1 MSLRR
6 QSTRIRKQAVAD
18 ARWRP
23 EAVPD
28 SFKPGPTKAELREQ
42 VAEAVASYEGR
53 SRDALRSDGRRR
65 DEPRLHIRLVVRTL
79 RCSPL
84 RWLAA
89 LVLGVQLVEHRR
101 GRDLAM
107 VERVRRCARAGA
119 WRCGRC
125 ARDCFSEGFVGEA
138 RRIVRDGAEFAEAPR
153 GCAGCHRGSKLSSK

>member
-138 RRIVRDGAEFAEAPR
+138 RRSLREKLRSIIRDGLPGVR
-153 GCAGCHRGSKLSSK
+153 WLR